1 MLFQVLTFLLIT
13 LAALFVIVPLWR
25 DRHKTNIDAELR
37 KEANLTLF
45 YERSEDLKTELE
57 AGNLDRVQFDALII
71 ELQQNLLADVEMK
84 PLAEASLVIEK
95 SKQKREKNKGKE
107 KRDRIN
113 SLGTD
118 GLFSLSLI
126 VPLVFL
132 LLMPIL
138 AYGLYERWGF
148 LSDVEM
154 MSLYQRTVDNRDDIE
169 EAQSL
174 IVSLG
179 EAAQENE
186 DQPWTWYFLAEN
198 FANLGMFNEAE
209 ISYLRSSAL
218 LDATP
223 EKALVLG
230 RVAMAMYINA
240 ELQFTPQILEIIAE
254 AREINP
260 NEISVLQLLATDA
273 AENEDYE
280 SAIQYWRLLIQAS
293 PNSAQADQLRLNIAA
308 AQQVLA
314 EQDPDA
320 ASGPIININVSLANG
335 LQLNENLRV
344 FVAARNA
351 DREGLPPLA
360 ATSLVVANL
369 PMMVQLDDSL
379 AVGPFDLSS
388 AKNVFVSAL
397 VSYAGTATPQRGDY
411 RVVSEIFSH
420 NFDLTEVNLII
431 SERVE

>member
-1 MLFQVLTFLLIT
+1 MLFQVLTFLLIV

-25 DRHKTNIDAELR
+25 DRHKTNIDTELR
-37 KEANLTLF
+37 KEANVALF
-45 YERSEDLKTELE
+45 HERAEDLKAEFETGSL
-57 AGNLDRVQFDALII
+57 GQVQFDALIT
-71 ELQQNLLADVEMK
+71 ELQQNLLADVEMN
-84 PLAEASLVIEK
+84 LAGEASLVSEK
-95 SKQKREKNKGKE
+95 SKQKWEKRKGKE
-107 KRDRIN
+107 KREQVN
-113 SLGTD
+113 SPETD
-118 GLFSLSLI
+118 GLFSLNVA
-126 VPLVFL
+126 VPLVL
-132 LLMPIL
+132 LLLVPIL
-138 AYGLYERWGF
+138 AYSLYERWGF

-154 MSLYQRTVDNRDDIE
+154 MSLYQRTVDNRDDLE

-209 ISYLRSSAL
+209 ISYLRSSSL
-218 LDATP
+218 LNATP

-240 ELQFTPQILEIIAE
+240 ELQFTPQILEIIAQ
-254 AREINP
+254 ARAINP
-260 NEISVLQLLATDA
+260 NEISILQLLATDA

-308 AQQVLA
+308 AQQVIA
-314 EQDPDA
+314 EQNPDA

-351 DREGLPPLA
+351 DREGMPPLA

-369 PMMVQLDDSL
+369 PLMVQLDDSL

-388 AKNVFVSAL
+388 AENVFVSAL

-411 RVVSEIFSH
+411 RVVSDTFSH
-420 NFDLTEVNLII
+420 NSDLTEVNLII
-431 SERVE
+431 SEQVK

>member
-260 NEISVLQLLATDA
+260 NEISVLQLL
-273 AENEDYE
+273 
-280 SAIQYWRLLIQAS
+280 
-293 PNSAQADQLRLNIAA
+293 
-308 AQQVLA
+308 
-314 EQDPDA
+314 
-320 ASGPIININVSLANG
+320 
-335 LQLNENLRV
+335 
-344 FVAARNA
+344 
-351 DREGLPPLA
+351 
-360 ATSLVVANL
+360 
-369 PMMVQLDDSL
+369 
-379 AVGPFDLSS
+379 
-388 AKNVFVSAL
+388 K
-397 VSYAGTATPQRGDY
+397 
-411 RVVSEIFSH
+411 
-420 NFDLTEVNLII
+420 
-431 SERVE
+431 

>member
-1 MLFQVLTFLLIT
+1 MLFQVLTFLLIV

-25 DRHKTNIDAELR
+25 DRHKTNIDTELR
-37 KEANLTLF
+37 KEANVALF
-45 YERSEDLKTELE
+45 HERAEDLKAEFETGSL
-57 AGNLDRVQFDALII
+57 GQVQFDALIT
-71 ELQQNLLADVEMK
+71 ELQQNLLADVEMN
-84 PLAEASLVIEK
+84 LAGEASLVSEK
-95 SKQKREKNKGKE
+95 SKQKWEKRKGKE
-107 KRDRIN
+107 KREQVN
-113 SLGTD
+113 SPETD
-118 GLFSLSLI
+118 GLFSLNVA
-126 VPLVFL
+126 VPLVL
-132 LLMPIL
+132 LLLVPIL
-138 AYGLYERWGF
+138 AYSLYERWGF

-154 MSLYQRTVDNRDDIE
+154 MSLYQRTVDNRDDLE

-209 ISYLRSSAL
+209 ISYLRSSSL
-218 LDATP
+218 LNATP

-260 NEISVLQLLATDA
+260 NEISILQLLATDA

-280 SAIQYWRLLIQAS
+280 SAIQYWRLLIQVS

-314 EQDPDA
+314 EQDPDV
-320 ASGPIININVSLANG
+320 ASGPIININISLANG
-335 LQLNENLRV
+335 LQLNDNLRV

-351 DREGLPPLA
+351 DREGMPPLA

-369 PMMVQLDDSL
+369 PIMVQLDDSL

-388 AKNVFVSAL
+388 AENVFISAL

-411 RVVSEIFSH
+411 RVVSDTFPH

-431 SERVE
+431 SEQVE

>member
-1 MLFQVLTFLLIT
+1 MLFQVLTFLLVV

-37 KEANLTLF
+37 KEANVALF
-45 YERSEDLKTELE
+45 HERAEDLKSEFE
-57 AGNLDRVQFDALII
+57 AGNLDQVQFDALST
-71 ELQQNLLADVEMK
+71 ELQQNLLTDVEIK
-84 PLAEASLVIEK
+84 PLAEASLVSEK
-95 SKQKREKNKGKE
+95 SKQKRERRKGKE
-107 KRDRIN
+107 KRDQVN
-113 SLGTD
+113 SPKTD
-118 GLFSLSLI
+118 SLFSLNLA
-126 VPLVFL
+126 VPLVL
-132 LLMPIL
+132 LLFVPVL
-138 AYGLYERWGF
+138 AYSLYERWGF

-154 MSLYQRTVDNRDDIE
+154 MSLYQRTVDNRDDME
-169 EAQSL
+169 EVQSL

-186 DQPWTWYFLAEN
+186 NQPWTWYFLAEN

-209 ISYLRSSAL
+209 ISYMRSSSL

-240 ELQFTPQILEIIAE
+240 ELQFTPQILDVIAQ
-254 AREINP
+254 ARAINP
-260 NEISVLQLLATDA
+260 NEISILQLLATDA
-273 AENEDYE
+273 AENENYE

-308 AQQVLA
+308 AQQVLT
-314 EQDPDA
+314 EQSPDA

-351 DREGLPPLA
+351 DREGMPPLA
-360 ATSLVVANL
+360 AISLVVGNL
-369 PMMVQLDDSL
+369 PIMVQLDNSL

-388 AKNVFVSAL
+388 AENVFVSAL

-411 RVVSEIFSH
+411 RVVSNTFSH
-420 NFDLTEVNLII
+420 NFDLTEINLII
-431 SERVE
+431 SEQVE

>member
-1 MLFQVLTFLLIT
+1 MLFQVLTFLLVV

-37 KEANLTLF
+37 KEANVALF
-45 YERSEDLKTELE
+45 HERAEDLKSEFE
-57 AGNLDRVQFDALII
+57 AGNLDQVQFDALST
-71 ELQQNLLADVEMK
+71 ELQQNLLTDVEIK
-84 PLAEASLVIEK
+84 PLAEASLVSEK
-95 SKQKREKNKGKE
+95 SKQKRERRKGKE
-107 KRDRIN
+107 KRDQVN
-113 SLGTD
+113 SPKTD
-118 GLFSLSLI
+118 SLFSLNLA
-126 VPLVFL
+126 VPLVL
-132 LLMPIL
+132 LLFVPVL
-138 AYGLYERWGF
+138 AYSLYERWGF

-154 MSLYQRTVDNRDDIE
+154 MSLYQRTVDNRDDME

-186 DQPWTWYFLAEN
+186 NQPWTWYFLAEN

-209 ISYLRSSAL
+209 ISYMRSSSL

-240 ELQFTPQILEIIAE
+240 ELQFTPQILDVIAQ
-254 AREINP
+254 ARAINP
-260 NEISVLQLLATDA
+260 NEISILQLLATDA
-273 AENEDYE
+273 AENENYE

-308 AQQVLA
+308 AQQVLT
-314 EQDPDA
+314 EQSPDA
-320 ASGPIININVSLANG
+320 ASGPIININVSLAND

-351 DREGLPPLA
+351 DREGMPPLA
-360 ATSLVVANL
+360 AISLVVGNL
-369 PMMVQLDDSL
+369 PIMVQLDNSL

-388 AKNVFVSAL
+388 AENVFVSAL

-411 RVVSEIFSH
+411 RVVSNTFSH
-420 NFDLTEVNLII
+420 NFDLTEINLII
-431 SERVE
+431 SEQVE